1 MEILLNVDMIKTV
14 DVVGEQTVITMI
26 DEEKLLVKNMVIDVL
41 VKMRAYRTGISE
53 EIKNYENEPDKDR

>member
-14 DVVGEQTVITMI
+14 DVVGEQTVITLI